1 MVRLRIQELEER
13 QRRVR
18 AELTLV
24 EAGANLG
31 PRARR
36 PFSRLKYRLGRAL
49 GRLRRPPQGSS
60 HELAAA
66 RARLVS
72 SGASAP
78 APPPPRALQR
88 SASAVPSQAASG
100 RPPTG
105 PALLRAPAPGPEDQA
120 ALVPPSPGPDPEPLE
135 PPPDEVPTQAA
146 GAPRRARR
154 LEQSTF
160 QRRLQPGLC
169 TDPREAARARET
181 LISRFRD
188 EPWGD
193 AGRLYVDPRL
203 PDDAHLPLLYHLEQ
217 AERAVFAQL
226 KLEARRPDVFAYL
239 DTELLVAAACTNRG
253 VVAYYDGALH
263 VVTTRSDIQASVLHE
278 YTHHVLMSHGM
289 LGPAWAQE
297 GIAMHVARETWWL
310 DPVRLEQVRDA
321 PMSLEVMEQAVPYTL
336 RTDDAVLFYVQAAS
350 MVGCFVRG
358 DGARLRRLMDAMGT
372 AEEAAPGGSSDELSQ
387 LLEPSTWQSCID
399 SLMRDISPL
408 R

>member
-1 MVRLRIQELEER
+1 M
-13 QRRVR
+13 
-18 AELTLV
+18 TL
-24 EAGANLG
+24 
-31 PRARR
+31 ARR
-36 PFSRLKYRLGRAL
+36 LAL
-49 GRLRRPPQGSS
+49 GLGLVIVIAVVARVAWLARRSGAASTSARHRSSPP
-60 HELAAA
+60 AA
-66 RARLVS
+66 S

-78 APPPPRALQR
+78 APSPPRALQH
-88 SASAVPSQAASG
+88 SASAVP
-100 RPPTG
+100 
-105 PALLRAPAPGPEDQA
+105 
-120 ALVPPSPGPDPEPLE
+120 
-135 PPPDEVPTQAA
+135 
-146 GAPRRARR
+146 
-154 LEQSTF
+154 
-160 QRRLQPGLC
+160 
-169 TDPREAARARET
+169 
-181 LISRFRD
+181 
-188 EPWGD
+188 
-193 AGRLYVDPRL
+193 
-203 PDDAHLPLLYHLEQ
+203 
-217 AERAVFAQL
+217 FAQL

-278 YTHHVLMSHGM
+278 YTHHVLMSHGK

-336 RTDDAVLFYVQAAS
+336 RTEDAVLFYVQAAS

-372 AEEAAPGGSSDELSQ
+372 AEDAAPGGSSDELSQ

-399 SLMRDISPL
+399 ALMRDISPL

>member
-1 MVRLRIQELEER
+1 M
-13 QRRVR
+13 
-18 AELTLV
+18 TL
-24 EAGANLG
+24 
-31 PRARR
+31 ARR
-36 PFSRLKYRLGRAL
+36 LAL
-49 GRLRRPPQGSS
+49 GLGLVMVIAVVARVAWVARRSGTASTSAQQRSRPPT
-60 HELAAA
+60 
-66 RARLVS
+66 VP
-72 SGASAP
+72 SGAPAP
-78 APPPPRALQR
+78 EPPPPRALER
-88 SASAVPSQAASG
+88 SASSIPSQAPSG
-100 RPPTG
+100 RPPTQ
-105 PALLRAPAPGPEDQA
+105 ATSVRAPAPGPEDQA
-120 ALVPPSPGPDPEPLE
+120 ALEPPSPAREQEPLE
-135 PPPDEVPTQAA
+135 PPLDEVPTKAA
-146 GAPRRARR
+146 TAPRRARR
-154 LEQSTF
+154 LEQSAF

-193 AGRLYVDPRL
+193 AARLYVDPRL

-321 PMSLEVMEQAVPYTL
+321 PISLEVMEQAVPYTL
-336 RTDDAVLFYVQAAS
+336 RTEDAVLFYVQAAS
-350 MVGCFVRG
+350 MVGCFARG

-372 AEEAAPGGSSDELSQ
+372 LEEAAPGGSSDELSQ

-399 SLMRDISPL
+399 ALMRDISPL

>member
-1 MVRLRIQELEER
+1 MVIAVVA
-13 QRRVR
+13 RV
-18 AELTLV
+18 AWM
-24 EAGANLG
+24 
-31 PRARR
+31 ARR
-36 PFSRLKYRLGRAL
+36 
-49 GRLRRPPQGSS
+49 
-60 HELAAA
+60 
-66 RARLVS
+66 
-72 SGASAP
+72 SGAASSSARYRSSPPAVPSGAFAP
-78 APPPPRALQR
+78 APPPPRALPG
-88 SASAVPSQAASG
+88 SASAVPSQAAPG
-100 RPPTG
+100 KPPTA
-105 PALLRAPAPGPEDQA
+105 PTWLRAPAPGPEDQA
-120 ALVPPSPGPDPEPLE
+120 ALVPPSPGPDPEPPE
-135 PPPDEVPTQAA
+135 PPPDEVPTKAA
-146 GAPRRARR
+146 AAPRRARR
-154 LEQSTF
+154 LEQSAF

-181 LISRFRD
+181 LISRFHD

-193 AGRLYVDPRL
+193 AGRLYIDPRL

-336 RTDDAVLFYVQAAS
+336 RTEDAVLFYVQAAS

-358 DGARLRRLMDAMGT
+358 DGAGLRRLMDAMGT

-399 SLMRDISPL
+399 ALMRDISPL